1 MTRTFSFFLLI
12 LILTTLACG
21 SSAPPPSGTLQP
33 APQIASD
40 LLTTPASPAESP
52 ALETEPA
59 AGGTVSLPG
68 LRVVYLRG
76 GNLWSWTEA
85 GGQAQLTD
93 TGDMST
99 IRVSDDGQW
108 LAFMRGREV
117 WTVRMHG
124 ADARLLVTQADAGG
138 RLWFAPN
145 TALLAVSTS
154 DHIDVIDLNTGG
166 KTSVA
171 TYPALPDGYVPEA
184 VWMPDSSGFKSVI
197 PAAIENGQAEMLYV
211 FPDGTVAS
219 LAKFAMVS
227 PSESPSHF
235 SPGGGYVIYVAK
247 LGDGSESL
255 YLMDSSGAAKP
266 YGEPAAGI
274 RAYGWF
280 PNSKSFAFGWKGTA
294 RLFLG
299 VVDGSPVEIALT
311 LPETVRWVDGSH
323 YLGIDG
329 GDLIWG
335 DLNGNE
341 MVIDSAVTDFDIA
354 PPVD

>member
-1 MTRTFSFFLLI
+1 MTKTFSFFLLI
-12 LILTTLACG
+12 LILTTLAC
-21 SSAPPPSGTLQP
+21 SSTTPPPLGTLQP
-33 APQIASD
+33 APEPGSD
-40 LLTTPASPAESP
+40 ILTTPASPAESP
-52 ALETEPA
+52 VVEMEPA
-59 AGGTVSLPG
+59 TGETVSLPG

-85 GGQAQLTD
+85 GGTAQLTD

-99 IRVSDDGQW
+99 IRVSDDGQL
-108 LAFMRGREV
+108 LAFVRGREV
-117 WTVRMHG
+117 WTVRMDG
-124 ADARLLVTQADAGG
+124 ADARLLLTLADASGK
-138 RLWFAPN
+138 LWFAPN

-154 DHIDVIDLNTGG
+154 DHIDVIDLHTAG
-166 KTSVA
+166 KTTVV
-171 TYPALPDGYVPEA
+171 TYPAIPDGYAPEV

-197 PAAIENGQAEMLYV
+197 PAPTENGQAQMLYV

-247 LGDGSESL
+247 LGDGSQSL
-255 YLMDSSGAAKP
+255 YLMDSSGTARP
-266 YGEPAAGI
+266 YGEPAASI
-274 RAYGWF
+274 RAYGWL
-280 PNSKSFAFGWKGTA
+280 PNSKSFAFGWKGSP

-299 VVDGSPVEIALT
+299 VVDGSPVEFALT

-323 YLGIDG
+323 YLGINSG
-329 GDLIWG
+329 ELIWG

-354 PPVD
+354 PLVD